1 MKKTFIIVAFAG
13 MAMMVTSCGNSS
25 GSDSG
30 YTPIDDWSSTEP
42 DDYDYSN
49 NQQAQMVSCP
59 MCGGTG
65 VFDFMPGDAF
75 APKYQCPSCNGNGVC
90 TAQQAQEAIQA
101 KAQADAM
108 MNGGYT
114 SGGGYVSGSGSGRS
128 VAQIEYDLRKAYD
141 LLEST
146 QEDYNNCT
154 SGVLKAQYPSMIA
167 EQRARIAQL
176 EAELRNAQY

>member
-1 MKKTFIIVAFAG
+1 MT
-13 MAMMVTSCGNSS
+13 MMVTSCGNSS
-25 GSDSG
+25 SSDSG
-30 YTPIDDWSSTEP
+30 HTPNGGWSSTEP
-42 DDYDYSN
+42 DDYDCSN
-49 NQQAQMVSCP
+49 SQQTQMVTCP

-65 VFDFMPGDAF
+65 VFDYMPGNAF
-75 APKYQCPSCNGNGVC
+75 APKVTCPSCNCNGVC
-90 TAQQAQEAIQA
+90 TAQQAREAMQA
-101 KAQADAM
+101 KAQAGAM

-114 SGGGYVSGSGSGRS
+114 SDGGYVSGGGSGRS

-154 SGVLKAQYPSMIA
+154 SGVLKAQYPSIIA

-176 EAELRNAQY
+176 EAELRNVQ